1 LFLFDAGDR
10 AMKVFQFNGGRIGVT
25 VGVQSYDLTEALH
38 LDTQSWP
45 PVQMV
50 QFIAN
55 IDHNMPGIL
64 THALTKKIDVK
75 TVRLD
80 VPISWPNKLLAFPV
94 NYLAHGV
101 EMKSI
106 NRADLNGF
114 FLKANSS
121 LSGPNDAI
129 VLPDL
134 PGREIHHECELG
146 IVIGKGGRHILREDA
161 YKHVFGYACLI
172 DMVVRGKEERVARK
186 AYDTFCPVGPWI
198 ITADELGDPTQ
209 LQGRLWVNDELRQD
223 ANTRDLIV
231 DIPGMIELASHI
243 MMLEPGDIIAAGTP
257 AGVGPIRP
265 GDKVRI
271 EFERVGSMTMDV
283 VQGKGGKASIF
294 SQP

>member
-1 LFLFDAGDR
+1 LFLFDVGDR

-64 THALTKKIDVK
+64 THALTKKIDVT

-101 EMKSI
+101 EMKSV

-129 VLPDL
+129 VLPDC

-146 IVIGKGGRHILREDA
+146 IVIGKGGRHISREDA
-161 YKHVFGYACLI
+161 YNHVFGYACLI
-172 DMVVRGKEERVARK
+172 DMVVRGKEERVMRK
-186 AYDTFCPVGPWI
+186 SYDTFTPFGPWI
-198 ITADELGDPTQ
+198 TTSDEVPDPAN
-209 LQGRLWVNDELRQD
+209 LQTRLWVNDQLRQD
-223 ANTRDLIV
+223 ANTKDLIV
-231 DIPGMIELASHI
+231 DIPGMIELCSKVAT
-243 MMLEPGDIIAAGTP
+243 LYPGDIIAAGTP
-257 AGVGPIRP
+257 AGVGPVQQ
-265 GDKVRI
+265 GDRVRI
-271 EFERVGSMTMDV
+271 EIEHVGEMTLTV
-283 VQGKGGKASIF
+283 E
-294 SQP
+294 